1 MQYASIHGGAVGVRC
16 MLYWSHHHHHRR
28 LLHTRS
34 EWICWLP
41 FLILYF
47 HCCFISCQDESLQRL
62 AEESE
67 TLRKS
72 HGHLFDLTI
81 VNNDIDDTIRLLET
95 SFEQLHA
102 SPQWVPVSWVY
113 WIHPTLPPPSRYSSG
128 SLGGGLKRHFSLKTS
143 LVLNLPSYQAAGDN
157 FICLIVQRLF

>member
-1 MQYASIHGGAVGVRC
+1 MQCTSIHGGAVGVRC
-16 MLYWSHHHHHRR
+16 LLYWSHHHRR
-28 LLHTRS
+28 SLYTVN
-34 EWICWLP
+34 EWKCCLS
-41 FLILYF
+41 FFILYF
-47 HCCFISCQDESLQRL
+47 HCCFISWQDESLQRL

-67 TLRKS
+67 SLRKS

-113 WIHPTLPPPSRYSSG
+113 WIHPTLPLRYDTLQEVFEVGLTSFFGKDVTGIQPSMLSS
-128 SLGGGLKRHFSLKTS
+128 
-143 LVLNLPSYQAAGDN
+143 
-157 FICLIVQRLF
+157 RLWQF